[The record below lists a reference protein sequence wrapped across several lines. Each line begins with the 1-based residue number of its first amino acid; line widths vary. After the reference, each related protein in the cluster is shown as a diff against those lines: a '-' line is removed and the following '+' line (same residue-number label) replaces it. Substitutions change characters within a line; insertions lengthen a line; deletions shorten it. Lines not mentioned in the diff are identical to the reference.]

1 MRYLA
6 THEETVRGTA
16 DFPIGFYHV
25 DVSHPRY
32 EMPFHWHM
40 EYELLRV
47 VRGGFS
53 LSVDGDI
60 LRLGAGDVALI
71 PSGAVHGGVP
81 EDCVYECLVFDCNR
95 LLGGGALCTADY
107 RRLFSQENDLR
118 MFYPAGSETARLTEP
133 LCDAL
138 RKEEDGCGFAA
149 VGLLWLVFG
158 SLLHGHCY
166 EERSEDG
173 REHPAER
180 MKEVLRWMRSHY
192 AEHLTLE
199 QLSAV
204 AGMSSEHFCR
214 VFHRVTGRS
223 PINYLNYYRSECAA
237 ELLCFTDMSVTEV
250 AYACG
255 FFDQSY
261 FQRIF
266 RRYKHTT
273 PGNYRKTHRA

>member
-6 THEETVRGTA
+6 THEETVRGTT

-25 DVSHPRY
+25 DASHPRY

-40 EYELLRV
+40 EHELLRV
-47 VRGGFS
+47 VRGAFS

-60 LRLGAGDVALI
+60 LHLCAGDVALI

-81 EDCVYECLVFDCNR
+81 EDCVYECLVFDCGR
-95 LLGGGALCTADY
+95 LLCGGTLCSADY
-107 RRLFSQENDLR
+107 RRLFSGENALQV
-118 MFYPAGSETARLTEP
+118 FYPHDSPTARRAEM
-133 LCDAL
+133 LCDTL
-138 RKEEDGCGFAA
+138 GKEEESGFAA
-149 VGLLWLVFG
+149 VGLLWLLFG
-158 SLLHGHCY
+158 GILQDHCY
-166 EERSEDG
+166 EKRDEST

-180 MKEVLRWMRSHY
+180 MKDVLRWMRIHY

-199 QLSAV
+199 QLSTV

-237 ELLCFTDMSVTEV
+237 ELLCFTDKSVTEI

-266 RRYKHTT
+266 KRYKHTT
-273 PGNYRKTHRA
+273 PGDYRRTHRA